1 MAAGRAGELGA
12 RVVLLEKNSG
22 LGVKLLMTGGG
33 RCNIANSIKE
43 SRKLIEE
50 YGKNGKFLFSSLMR
64 FGTDETVEFFESR
77 GVKTKV
83 EADGRIFPVSN
94 SAKDVLK
101 SLIKYL
107 NEFKV
112 EIKTNSAVKE
122 IISSDGKIE
131 KIILTNGE
139 EIIAEKYIVCVGGK
153 SYSASGSTGD
163 GYVWLKNLG
172 HEIVSP
178 APALVPIITK
188 GKLTKELEGLS
199 LKQVA
204 ITLYDG
210 DKKAET
216 QSGEMIFTADGLSG
230 PLALNLS
237 RTVSRLL
244 PKKMK
249 LRLDFYP
256 GYSQSELDQKIQS
269 DFKSDNNKTFKN
281 FLNKLLQPKL
291 ATLILKMSGIKP
303 DKQVNSVSKEERKKL
318 VALLKEFDLEI
329 YSLAGFDKAMVTSG
343 GVKLSEVDP
352 KTMKSKLVS
361 NLYLAGEILDLEG
374 PTGGY
379 NLQICWTTGYV
390 AGENAVGKD

>member
-1 MAAGRAGELGA
+1 
-12 RVVLLEKNSG
+12 
-22 LGVKLLMTGGG
+22 
-33 RCNIANSIKE
+33 
-43 SRKLIEE
+43 
-50 YGKNGKFLFSSLMR
+50 MR